1 MQVPPQDTQRF
12 INVRGLSK
20 KYGSK
25 TVLHDINL
33 DIGAGEIVG
42 LIGPNG
48 AGKSTLLKAL
58 MGLIKYSGDLS
69 VFGQD
74 PFSNRTQLL
83 TNMSYIA
90 DVASLPGW
98 MKVRDILQFVADTHP
113 KFEMSRAHALLQN
126 TPIHQDSKIEALS
139 KGMKTRLHLAIIL
152 SINTDLL
159 VLDEPTLGLDVLVRR
174 DFQDRLVQDYYN
186 QQRSILI
193 TTHQID
199 EIESILTRVVFI
211 KEGRITLDIK
221 KAELKTRYS
230 KLIVKQNVVFTDADL
245 KPIYQR
251 NLPEHT
257 ELLFENVDVDRLSPY
272 GEVVT
277 PSLEDL
283 FVATN
288 SPSDNSLSGSINHS
302 QGDTTQPNSDAKE
315 EA

>member
-1 MQVPPQDTQRF
+1 MQTNNSMIDTASSPF
-12 INVRGLSK
+12 IKVSNLSK

-25 TVLHDINL
+25 TVLSDINL
-33 DIGAGEIVG
+33 TIGAGEIVG

-69 VFGQD
+69 IFGQD
-74 PFSNRTQLL
+74 PFTSRTELL
-83 TNMSYIA
+83 KKMSYIA

-98 MKVRDILQFVADTHP
+98 MTVSEIMGFVDEIHP
-113 KFEMSRAHALLQN
+113 KFDKARSLSLLQD
-126 TPIHQDSKIEALS
+126 TPILQSSKIETLS

-174 DFQDRLVQDYYN
+174 EFQDLLVKDYYN
-186 QQRSILI
+186 QQRSIFI

-199 EIESILTRVVFI
+199 EIESILTRVIFI
-211 KEGRITLDIK
+211 REGRITLDIK
-221 KAELKTRYS
+221 TGELKDRYC
-230 KLIVKQNVVFTDADL
+230 KLIAKQNVIFSEPDL
-245 KPIYQR
+245 RPIYQR
-251 NLPEHT
+251 SLPDHS
-257 ELLFENVDVDRLSPY
+257 ELIFENVDAERLQQY

-288 SPSDNSLSGSINHS
+288 SSP
-302 QGDTTQPNSDAKE
+302 TA
-315 EA
+315 